1 MCLLTWLGFTGV
13 GFAQTWSENFDDGN
27 GNTRWYAD
35 NGVWQIGSPTIGP
48 ATNSLG
54 YRTHSGQYCGTTGL
68 TGDYPQNA
76 NSRLIRIASFVVPSA
91 GLSPRLRFWHW
102 FLTYNANDYGVVELQ
117 VVGTTNWVAIS
128 GQHYY
133 NDGSAWT
140 YASLDLS
147 AYAGQNVKLAF
158 HFISDGAYDEYGN
171 PTVDPGWYV
180 DDIALVTGTPVI
192 NNPEGWENGI
202 GDWYADNGTWQV
214 GVPTSGPGAA
224 HSGTNCLATILGGN
238 YAENVNSRMISPAFT
253 VPSAGLSPA
262 LRFWHWF
269 LTYNANDYGVV
280 ELRAVG
286 TTNWIPISQQYNSSG
301 NSWTYTF
308 FDLSAYGGQ
317 NVNLAFHFI
326 SDGAY
331 DEYGNPTVDPGWYI
345 DDITLLN
352 YVPPPL
358 ITNEPTNL
366 IVVVSSPATFT
377 VAATGNPPLAY
388 QWYSNNVAVPG
399 ATNTIFTI
407 PSVWTN
413 NNGNTLYVTVTNS
426 GGATTSASATLTVLL
441 LPQGITGTFIS
452 PGDTGGVIYSN
463 GVYTISDSGE
473 GTDGSADV
481 CYFVYKTLAGDGQAV
496 AQLQSLQGG
505 DPQLAQAG
513 VMFRESLDPG
523 SKCASLSKD
532 EGGLL
537 VFGRR
542 LTNDAY
548 SAERTFNMTNCN
560 WLRLMRMGN
569 TLVAHCSSN
578 GLNWQYVWFTTVN
591 MSNQVQVGMAVTAH
605 HYGELATATLGNVSI
620 GSLTPLSGTWP
631 LSGSKILLGGEQWTT
646 AEFQRVGGFKF
657 LVGGVVGDFYSIKA
671 SANISAPLSSWPSL
685 GTITN
690 SYGVVPFVDPQAL
703 TNSHKYYRPDRIGP

>member
-1 MCLLTWLGFTGV
+1 M
-13 GFAQTWSENFDDGN
+13 
-27 GNTRWYAD
+27 
-35 NGVWQIGSPTIGP
+35 
-48 ATNSLG
+48 
-54 YRTHSGQYCGTTGL
+54 
-68 TGDYPQNA
+68 
-76 NSRLIRIASFVVPSA
+76 
-91 GLSPRLRFWHW
+91 
-102 FLTYNANDYGVVELQ
+102 
-117 VVGTTNWVAIS
+117 
-128 GQHYY
+128 
-133 NDGSAWT
+133 
-140 YASLDLS
+140 
-147 AYAGQNVKLAF
+147 
-158 HFISDGAYDEYGN
+158 
-171 PTVDPGWYV
+171 
-180 DDIALVTGTPVI
+180 
-192 NNPEGWENGI
+192 
-202 GDWYADNGTWQV
+202 
-214 GVPTSGPGAA
+214 
-224 HSGTNCLATILGGN
+224 
-238 YAENVNSRMISPAFT
+238 
-253 VPSAGLSPA
+253 
-262 LRFWHWF
+262 
-269 LTYNANDYGVV
+269 
-280 ELRAVG
+280 
-286 TTNWIPISQQYNSSG
+286 
-301 NSWTYTF
+301 
-308 FDLSAYGGQ
+308 
-317 NVNLAFHFI
+317 
-326 SDGAY
+326 
-331 DEYGNPTVDPGWYI
+331 
-345 DDITLLN
+345 
-352 YVPPPL
+352 
-358 ITNEPTNL
+358 
-366 IVVVSSPATFT
+366 VSSPATFT